1 MGQTM
6 GRLCCSRRNPRIN
19 LNQDEI
25 DEGAW
30 ELIPPAANNVLNQA
44 ANAPPNRPNRKFK
57 SATKKVIRL
66 LQLRKLWS
74 KLGNY
79 LDATANSR
87 LFINRRRAI
96 KTAWAH
102 LGRYL
107 RPYAATFRHL
117 RRRNGQLHYV

>member
-44 ANAPPNRPNRKFK
+44 ANAPPSRPNRKFK

-96 KTAWAH
+96 KTAWAY